1 MWQVWP
7 CSFLKPDSAFYDA
20 GSVLSPGPSH
30 LGQATKLGLAECKV
44 NTRGIFLRCWEAGVT
59 TLTSISSSTQA
70 GRGHSMNNHRFNAS
84 TREAGAGRALWVWGQ
99 PDTDSGFQGSSETCF
114 LPQSSLFTKELL
126 FVTREEHYRTPQAT
140 EMQNW
145 RAPPN
150 WLFSNRVPGHQ
161 ASESLQKRGEI

>member
-1 MWQVWP
+1 MYLLLVAGMA
-7 CSFLKPDSAFYDA
+7 CCFLKPDSAFYDA

-84 TREAGAGRALWVWGQ
+84 TREAGADRALWVWGQ
-99 PDTDSGFQGSSETCF
+99 PDTDSGFQGSSETLF
-114 LPQSSLFTKELL
+114 LTAILTLHQGASLCNTWRTLQNTTSHRNPEL
-126 FVTREEHYRTPQAT
+126 
-140 EMQNW
+140 
-145 RAPPN
+145 
-150 WLFSNRVPGHQ
+150 
-161 ASESLQKRGEI
+161 ESPTQLTLLQ